1 MPFWFHEPAAPGHFL
16 GWKVNKMLYS
26 GRSRF
31 QQIEFVETE
40 EFGTALVLDGV
51 MQTTAG
57 DEYIY
62 HEMLAGVPLSA
73 HPNPQ
78 RVLILGGGD
87 CGLASTVLQDSRV
100 QELKMVEIDEEVVSL
115 SCTYLPRH
123 TRSLQDPRMSITY
136 QDGAQFLSNSRPEVY
151 DLILVDSTDPDTTA
165 GQWLYTS
172 EFHASVLRALKPGGA
187 YVQHSGTPFYDPD
200 VVRRVSHD
208 VAERF
213 PTCQVY
219 WTTIPTY
226 PGGLFTFTAGSKGL
240 DLSVPRTRLSWPT
253 RWYNED
259 LHRAAFALPESLKAL
274 LPASVVSSSA
284 SPS

>member
-16 GWKVNKMLYS
+16 GWKVNRMLYS
-26 GRSRF
+26 GQSRY
-31 QQIEFVETE
+31 QRIEFVETE

-51 MQTTAG
+51 MQTTSG

-62 HEMLAGVPLSA
+62 HEMLAGVPLAA
-73 HPNPQ
+73 HENPQ

-87 CGLASTVLQDSRV
+87 CGLASTVLQDPRV
-100 QELKMVEIDEEVVSL
+100 QELRMVEIDEEVVSL

-123 TRSLQDPRMSITY
+123 TRSLQDPRLAITY
-136 QDGAQFLSNSRPEVY
+136 QDGAQFLEHVRPESY
-151 DLILVDSTDPDTTA
+151 DLILVDSTDPDTSS
-165 GQWLYTS
+165 GQWLYTP

-200 VVRRVSHD
+200 VLRSVSRD
-208 VAERF
+208 VADRF
-213 PTCQVY
+213 PSCQVY

-240 DLSVPRTRLSWPT
+240 DLSVPRHRLPWNT
-253 RWYNED
+253 RWYNAE
-259 LHRAAFALPESLKAL
+259 LHRAAFALPQSVKELLPDSMLKATT
-274 LPASVVSSSA
+274 PG
-284 SPS
+284 